1 MKEINIRKKKFY
13 SSAIH
18 SFILLVVLLI
28 LLAITDVNIAKALLT
43 LLIVGILLNFAYI
56 AEIQLPFI
64 IPKIPQSGLIISSAV
79 HIFVIFITYINLL
92 EVVTEKNAI
101 KQVFN
106 AVFLLLLCIPLLRGG
121 KALYEGIDS
130 FSNQAVKVFDE
141 SKPSINNTSQSI
153 VCKNC
158 AAENDISAK
167 HCIVC
172 GYSIQE
178 PKIIQQFILCPQ
190 CGTTNNLNAKHC
202 VECGTNLTRT
212 ITKKEPTQVK
222 ISGENNP
229 SVVVGG
235 DIMDRDRKVK
245 DRDRKEFRFSV
256 AHPLTFSK
264 RFESV
269 ILCQIY
275 VPESRTRALR
285 NIKFEFHEQ
294 LYDEKTK
301 PSFIKLGQRITV
313 KLDGSDFSFSEPVT
327 KTIND
332 SVEKFAFIAKPNDNC
347 EPDYHKIKASVIDT
361 ITGEEFDY
369 LILNHVRVVDFAFD
383 HISRPLLS
391 RVSTI
396 VLGIGSFAMFILTFL
411 EQIDKTIGLT
421 SGTAAGVLA
430 IGIYVSFYNLYQRV
444 HPYRLAN
451 NN

>member
-1 MKEINIRKKKFY
+1 MKEINLRKKKFY
-13 SSAIH
+13 NSVLR
-18 SFILLVVLLI
+18 SFIWLVVLLI

-43 LLIVGILLNFAYI
+43 LLIVGILLNFAYV
-56 AEIQLPFI
+56 AETQLPFI
-64 IPKIPQSGLIISSAV
+64 TAKVPQSGLVISSAV
-79 HIFVIFITYINLL
+79 HIGVIFITYIYLL
-92 EVVTEKNAI
+92 EVATENNNV

-106 AVFLLLLCIPLLRGG
+106 VVFLLLLCIPLFRGG

-130 FSNQAVKVFDE
+130 FANQAVKVFDE
-141 SKPSINNTSQSI
+141 SKPSIKNTSQFI

-158 AAENDISAK
+158 STENDISAK
-167 HCIVC
+167 HCIEC
-172 GYSIQE
+172 GHSLQE

-190 CGTTNNLNAKHC
+190 CGTENNLNAKHC
-202 VECGTNLTRT
+202 VECGTYLTRT
-212 ITKKEPTQVK
+212 ITKKEPAQVR
-222 ISGENNP
+222 ISGENKP
-229 SVVVGG
+229 SVVAGG
-235 DIMDRDRKVK
+235 NIK

-275 VPESRTRALR
+275 LPESRSRALR

-294 LYDEKTK
+294 PYDEKTK
-301 PSFIKLGQRITV
+301 TSLIKLGQKITV
-313 KLDGSDFSFSEPVT
+313 KLDGSNFSFSEPVT

-332 SVEKFAFIAKPNDNC
+332 SVGKFAFIAKPNDNC

-391 RVSTI
+391 RVSAI

-444 HPYRLAN
+444 YPN
-451 NN
+451 TP